1 MVKKKHVMTLG
12 NFAGFKM
19 HVKARCKDII
29 TKVTKHSCQ
38 HFFFLNVF

>member
-1 MVKKKHVMTLG
+1 MTLG

-29 TKVTKHSCQ
+29 TKVTKH
-38 HFFFLNVF
+38 FFFLNVF